1 MSLLPESGNRD
12 GIFDSITVTICLLTL
27 MVHLVPSRTNY
38 NTPQLAK
45 LMFEHLYKL
54 HGLPKNTIS
63 DQDVLFTSAFWSQ
76 LHQLIGMKPQMSSAY
91 HPQSDRST
99 ERANCTITQML
110 RQCIHPNQKDWVS
123 KLPAIEFAINSACS
137 ESTRYAP
144 FFLNFR

>member
-63 DQDVLFTSAFWSQ
+63 DQDVLFTSAFRSQ